1 MDIAGKRIVL
11 TGAASGVGKATLKRL
26 AAYDAQVVAVDRNGD
41 ALEKV
46 VAEQNGPARLY
57 SFSCDLSV
65 AASVDE
71 LFAFAIERIG
81 GIDIFIAN
89 AGFTFIEKLDR
100 ADWEHMETIY
110 RTNVFSPIYAVEKM
124 HELNRDSEYM
134 VVITSSFLGR
144 VALEGYALY
153 CSTKAA
159 LDRFAEGY
167 RMEMG
172 KNAKL
177 MLVYPLAVRTEFYR
191 SAGNAPVPFPSQRP
205 ERVARTIVEG
215 IGKDRK
221 EAYASALLAVIRL
234 SLYFMPFSKRGWWM
248 LESFRFRRWWAKK

>member
-1 MDIAGKRIVL
+1 MDIQGKRIVL
-11 TGAASGVGKATLKRL
+11 TGAASGVGKATLARL
-26 AAYDAQVVAVDRNGD
+26 AEYKAQIVAVDRNGD

-46 VAEQNGPARLY
+46 IADQSGPASLS

-65 AASVDE
+65 PASIDS
-71 LFAFAIERIG
+71 LFDFALERMG

-89 AGFTFIEKLDR
+89 AGFTFIEKLER
-100 ADWEHMETIY
+100 ADWEHTEAIY

-124 HELNRDSEYM
+124 HELNRSSEYM

-167 RMEMG
+167 RLEMPE
-172 KNAKL
+172 NAKL

-191 SAGNAPVPFPSQRP
+191 SAGNAPVPFPSQSP
-205 ERVARTIVEG
+205 KRVARAIVEG
-215 IGKDRK
+215 IEKERK
-221 EAYASALLAVIRL
+221 EAYASALLPVIRMGL
-234 SLYFMPFSKRGWWM
+234 WLMPFSKRGWWM
-248 LESFRFRRWWAKK
+248 LESFRFRRWLAKK